1 MLRTRLRCAG
11 LLAQGLLGRALLG
24 GGGAENGFG
33 VMGGLPSTCRT
44 TLFSPT
50 WGACLLVD
58 LRFQPRT
65 PRRQEVEATLEE
77 MPLLALSLPRRVN
90 QMRPASLE
98 GWQAAITQTRIQAPA
113 DLVLSLISTS
123 PSQPTPV
130 QSTGASLPGRQA
142 RTRRRAR
149 LRSPRRPERFPQRPA
164 PTYRPRLRAPP
175 RRRSLSAAPRRQ
187 QART

>member
-98 GWQAAITQTRIQAPA
+98 GWQAATTQTRIQAPA
-113 DLVLSLISTS
+113 DLVLALISTS